1 MKRSLNL
8 ALKVGVLAVLITI
21 IFHAVE
27 WRDSY
32 SQVSAEGETLVQVEG
47 RIVGD
52 WSGKSVHFVP
62 DGDRPLQ
69 IIRPET
75 ATDGT
80 QTVVSPGFPT
90 YLKNLHPLRFAL
102 GAMCF
107 FIFLI
112 IINARWWWLLR
123 ANRLYVGFFEVQRL
137 GWIGFFF
144 NNVIPGTT
152 GGDVVK
158 AVYIARRC
166 STDRVRA
173 LVSVVVDRIVGLLSL
188 LLVGSLASLLAV
200 DRFPTFVVVVWLTA
214 IGTLLLCALLLS
226 PGLRR
231 LIRFEQLIVWLP
243 KRMGPILE
251 EVDEAVL
258 QYRGHLAGITAW
270 MLVSPLIYSLLIA
283 SIWFMDRSLG
293 VGLALSDYFF
303 IVPIAS
309 VVQGIPIAPA
319 GWGIGEAAYGMLIGK
334 FGAVALPGVPEAE
347 QIMRTRGVALSVL
360 HRTHI
365 VAWSLLGGVFMLIYR
380 HKPTIPL
387 PNNPRAD
394 GQTKPSED
402 QP

>member
-1 MKRSLNL
+1 MKRPLIL
-8 ALKVGVLAVLITI
+8 ALKVAVLTALVTI
-21 IFHAVE
+21 IFYAVD

-32 SQVSAEGETLVQVEG
+32 SKVSAEGEILAQVEG
-47 RIVGD
+47 RIIGD
-52 WSGKSVHFVP
+52 WSGISIRFLP
-62 DGDRPLQ
+62 DGATTPQ

-75 ATDGT
+75 VADGT
-80 QTVVSPGFPT
+80 QTIVNPGFPT
-90 YLKNLHPLRFAL
+90 YLKNLDPLRFGL

-107 FIFLI
+107 VLFLI
-112 IINARWWWLLR
+112 IIHGRWWWLLR
-123 ANRLYVGFFEVQRL
+123 ANRLDVGFFEAQRL
-137 GWIGFFF
+137 AWIGFFF

-158 AVYIARRC
+158 AVYIAKRC

-188 LLVGSLASLLAV
+188 LLIGSIASLLAV
-200 DRFPTFVVVVWLTA
+200 NRFPTFAIVVWLTA
-214 IGTLLLCALLLS
+214 TGILLLCVMLLS

-231 LIRFEQLIVWLP
+231 WIRFERLITRLP
-243 KRMGPILE
+243 DRPSQILVE
-251 EVDEAVL
+251 IDAAVL
-258 QYRGHLAGITAW
+258 QYRGHLTGISAW
-270 MLVSPLIYSLLIA
+270 VLVSPLTYTLFIA

-293 VGLALSDYFF
+293 VGLALADYFF
-303 IVPIAS
+303 IVPVAS

-319 GWGIGEAAYGMLIGK
+319 GWGVGEAAYGALIGK

-365 VAWSLLGGVFMLIYR
+365 VAWSLLGGIFILIHR
-380 HKPTIPL
+380 HKPTTPL
-387 PNNPRAD
+387 PNNPLANAH
-394 GQTKPSED
+394 TKPSED

>member
-1 MKRSLNL
+1 MKRSLIL
-8 ALKVGVLAVLITI
+8 PLKVVVLAVLVSI
-21 IFHAVE
+21 IFLAVD

-32 SQVSAEGETLVQVEG
+32 SQISAEGETLIQVDG

-52 WSGKSVHFVP
+52 WSGKSVRFLP
-62 DGDRPLQ
+62 DGANAPQ

-75 ATDGT
+75 AANGT
-80 QTVVSPGFPT
+80 QTVISPGFPT
-90 YLKNLHPLRFAL
+90 YLKNLHPLKFVL
-102 GAMCF
+102 GAMF
-107 FIFLI
+107 FGIFLI

-123 ANRLYVGFFEVQRL
+123 ANRLDVGFFEVQRL
-137 GWIGFFF
+137 AWIGFFF

-158 AVYIARRC
+158 AVYIAKRC

-173 LVSVVVDRIVGLLSL
+173 LVSVVVDRILGLLSL

-200 DRFPTFVVVVWLTA
+200 DRFPTFAMVVWLTA
-214 IGTLLLCALLLS
+214 AGTLLFCMLLLS

-231 LIRFEQLIVWLP
+231 LVRFEQLIARSP
-243 KRMGPILE
+243 KRLGQILKE
-251 EVDEAVL
+251 IDAAVL
-258 QYRGHLAGITAW
+258 QYRGHLAGIATW

-293 VGLALSDYFF
+293 VGLTLADYFF
-303 IVPIAS
+303 IVPVAS

-319 GWGIGEAAYGMLIGK
+319 GWGIGEAAYGALIGK

-347 QIMRTRGVALSVL
+347 QMMRTRGVVLSVL

-365 VAWSLLGGVFMLIYR
+365 AAWSLLGGIFMLIHR
-380 HKPTIPL
+380 HKPTTPL
-387 PNNPRAD
+387 PNIPRANA
-394 GQTKPSED
+394 QIKSSED